1 MYKVDLLN
9 KKLIELS
16 TTSFSELGMKERFDI
31 EEWIEKTPSI
41 LGEDLLVIA
50 KELILPSGRRLDL
63 LCIDKEA
70 NLVIIELK
78 RDDSGS
84 EVDWQA
90 IKYTS
95 YCSNF
100 TPDEIYQYYA
110 AYVRVSELEAQKK
123 IEEFISADIENLNNK
138 QRIIL
143 VSKEFNSEVI
153 SSVLWLR
160 EYSIDIQCIRIT
172 PFIDENKELFI
183 NAEIIIPLPE
193 ARDYIEKK
201 EVKRIKSEFQT
212 EWTGFWFV
220 NVGES
225 DHRNWID
232 NIKYSYLSAGQGR
245 WYSEALKRLNLGD
258 KVYAY
263 MKGYG
268 YVGFGEVIKEAT
280 PIKDFFVESYSRP
293 LLELPLTSKS
303 PDANKDNLE
312 KCEWCVGINWFKTF
326 KKEEAKT
333 FTGIFANQNIVC
345 KLRDKATLKFLKE
358 NFGAWEYNN
367 SSS

>member
-9 KKLIELS
+9 KKLIQLS

-31 EEWIEKTPSI
+31 EEWIEKTPNI
-41 LGEDLLVIA
+41 LGEDLLVIG

-84 EVDWQA
+84 EVEWQA

-100 TPDEIYQYYA
+100 TPDEIFQYYA
-110 AYVRVSELEAQKK
+110 KYLRSSELDAQKK
-123 IEEFISADIENLNNK
+123 IEEFISADIENLNVK

-143 VSKEFNSEVI
+143 ASKEFNSEVI
-153 SSVLWLR
+153 SAVLWLR
-160 EYSIDIQCIRIT
+160 EYSINIQCTRIT
-172 PFIDENKELFI
+172 PFVDENKELFL
-183 NAEIIIPLPE
+183 NAETIIPLPE
-193 ARDYIEKK
+193 AKDYIEKK
-201 EVKRIKSEFQT
+201 EVKRIKSEIQT
-212 EWTGFWFV
+212 EWTGYWFV

-232 NIKYSYLSAGQGR
+232 NVKYGYLSAGQGK

-268 YVGFGEVIKEAT
+268 YVGFGEIIKGAT
-280 PIKDFFVESYSRP
+280 PIKDFVDESQNK
-293 LLELPLTSKS
+293 LLLDLPLTSIS
-303 PDANKDNLE
+303 PDLNKDNIEL
-312 KCEWCVGINWFKTF
+312 CEWCVGINWIKTF

-333 FTGIFANQNIVC
+333 FTGVFANQNIVC
-345 KLRDKATLKFLKE
+345 KLRNKPTLLFVKE
-358 NFGAWEYNN
+358 TLGE
-367 SSS
+367 

>member
-1 MYKVDLLN
+1 MYKVDILN

-41 LGEDLLVIA
+41 LGENLLVIA
-50 KELILPSGRRLDL
+50 KELTLSSGRRLDL

-84 EVDWQA
+84 EVEWQA

-95 YCSNF
+95 YCSSF

-110 AYVRVSELEAQKK
+110 AYLQISELDAQKK
-123 IEEFISADIENLNNK
+123 IEEFISADIENLNDK

-153 SSVLWLR
+153 SAVLWLR
-160 EYSIDIQCIRIT
+160 EYSIDIQCTRIS

-183 NAEIIIPLPE
+183 NAETIIPLPE
-193 ARDYIEKK
+193 AKDYIEKK
-201 EVKRIKSEFQT
+201 EVKRIKSEIQT
-212 EWTGFWFV
+212 EWSGLWFV

-225 DHRNWID
+225 EHRNWID
-232 NIKYSYLSAGQGR
+232 NVKYNYLSAGQGK
-245 WYSEALKRLNLGD
+245 WYSEALKRLNLSD

-280 PIKDFFVESYSRP
+280 PIKDFIVESQGQP
-293 LLELPLTSKS
+293 LLNLPLTSIR
-303 PDANKDNLE
+303 PDANKENLE
-312 KCEWCVGINWFKTF
+312 KCEWCVSINWFKTF

-333 FTGIFANQNIVC
+333 FTGVFANQNIVC
-345 KLRDKATLKFLKE
+345 KLRNKATLIFLKE
-358 NFGAWEYNN
+358 NFGE
-367 SSS
+367 